1 MAGLAATISCPP
13 SSADALAA
21 ALAAR
26 GADLAR
32 HRAGPTTLLVRAAL
46 PIVHEVDGCCAV
58 IDGIAELSALLSAY
72 RQKGPAGLLGGAD
85 AYALILRDPQRR
97 GLVLA
102 RNGDGPPL
110 YYARTASGV
119 LVASEPE
126 ALLAAG
132 VPTGP
137 DDAVMAG
144 YLATGACDETS
155 QTFYAAI
162 RRVLPGQVLAL
173 DAEVTD
179 HTPAAREA
187 RRPHPMSAR
196 LSLRWAVSSGRIGV
210 RLGAGPAGAAIL
222 GAALAQAGDE
232 PVPVYSHRF
241 QGLDDR
247 AEYATTL
254 LRPLPTESVR
264 HRSLPFTADGLELD
278 AFLEDVGEPLPDLD
292 SYLLW
297 VAAKATAGEVDA
309 LLDASAPGSHLSRL
323 ADRVSSRY
331 GVELRFPRCGA
342 TADAGSAGEQ
352 TRPAASAPGASLRSA
367 GEQTRP
373 AASAPGAS
381 LRSAGEQTEWG
392 TIARDTM
399 PVPPSAYADESPLLP
414 PLDAVLTRIGPQLAE
429 SMLHG
434 QPPGQTRVAVEQLAA
449 MLSGGRAD
457 AEVIFRRHVL
467 AHWLRRWSPAVP
479 ASSSAP
485 ADVVAEG
492 RSWRHVPVVTDLL
505 HPGDPLPGKLAW
517 YVAEAASG
525 HTEPWYL
532 LLAAKPVAIT
542 QGRARGV
549 WEIKPGLAARGVAVL
564 SGVAPWVAQTVVDY
578 SSGTRALAA
587 ALAARLRLRR
597 LEARLTTPAMRAVRP
612 PRPDAAGIA
621 RVGVAGPPRSADAV
635 AQKVVETLAKV
646 LTEAECAALAGCAI
660 IGPGARVWGWSGTGD
675 PTVAAALAEGDPFG
689 AGDLRTPVV
698 LALAQPVRGPRSS
711 PRKAGARKSRR

>member
-1 MAGLAATISCPP
+1 
-13 SSADALAA
+13 
-21 ALAAR
+21 
-26 GADLAR
+26 
-32 HRAGPTTLLVRAAL
+32 RAAL

-222 GAALAQAGDE
+222 GAALTQAGDE

-264 HRSLPFTADGLELD
+264 HRSLPFTADRLELD

-331 GVELRFPRCGA
+331 GIELRFPRCGA

-352 TRPAASAPGASLRSA
+352 N
-367 GEQTRP
+367 
-373 AASAPGAS
+373 
-381 LRSAGEQTEWG
+381 EWG

-505 HPGDPLPGKLAW
+505 HPGDPLPEKLAW

-564 SGVAPWVAQTVVDY
+564 SGVAPWVAQTVVDH

-597 LEARLTTPAMRAVRP
+597 LEARLTT
-612 PRPDAAGIA
+612 
-621 RVGVAGPPRSADAV
+621 
-635 AQKVVETLAKV
+635 
-646 LTEAECAALAGCAI
+646 
-660 IGPGARVWGWSGTGD
+660 
-675 PTVAAALAEGDPFG
+675 
-689 AGDLRTPVV
+689 
-698 LALAQPVRGPRSS
+698 
-711 PRKAGARKSRR
+711 

>member
-46 PIVHEVDGCCAV
+46 PIVHEVDGCAAV
-58 IDGIAELSALLSAY
+58 VDGIAELSALLSAY
-72 RQKGPAGLLGGAD
+72 RQRGPAGLLGGAD

-132 VPTGP
+132 VSTTP
-137 DDAVMAG
+137 DAAVMADF
-144 YLATGACDETS
+144 LATGACDETN
-155 QTFYAAI
+155 QTFYATI

-179 HTPAAREA
+179 HTPAVREA
-187 RRPHPMSAR
+187 RKPPGSACASRQNRLQPLSAR
-196 LSLRWAVSSGRIGV
+196 LALRWAVSPGRIGV

-222 GAALAQAGDE
+222 GAALARAGDE

-241 QGLDDR
+241 PGVDDR
-247 AEYATTL
+247 PVEHATAL
-254 LRPLPTESVR
+254 LGPLPAGSVR
-264 HRSLPFTADGLELD
+264 HRSVPFAADGLELD
-278 AFLEDVGEPLPDLD
+278 AFLSDVGEPLPDLD

-297 VAAKATAGEVDA
+297 ATAKATAGEVDA
-309 LLDASAPGSHLSRL
+309 LLDATGPGSHLARL

-331 GVELRFPRCGA
+331 GVELRFPRCGTA
-342 TADAGSAGEQ
+342 ADAGPAGS
-352 TRPAASAPGASLRSA
+352 TPGASLRSA
-367 GEQTRP
+367 GEW
-373 AASAPGAS
+373 
-381 LRSAGEQTEWG
+381 TEWD
-392 TIARDTM
+392 TIARDTL
-399 PVPPSAYADESPLLP
+399 PVPPSAYADERPLSPSP
-414 PLDAVLTRIGPQLAE
+414 DAVLARIGPQLAE

-434 QPPGQTRVAVEQLAA
+434 QPPGQARTAVEQLAA
-449 MLSGGRAD
+449 LLDGRRAD
-457 AEVIFRRHVL
+457 AEAIYRRHVL
-467 AHWLRRWSPAVP
+467 AHWLRRWSPTAPAPEP
-479 ASSSAP
+479 ASP
-485 ADVVAEG
+485 DVTAGG
-492 RSWRHVPVVTDLL
+492 RGWRRVPVATDLL
-505 HPGDPLPGKLAW
+505 HPGDPLPEKLAW

-525 HTEPWYL
+525 HTDPWYL

-549 WEIKPGLAARGVAVL
+549 WEIRPGLAARGVAVL
-564 SGVAPWVAQTVVDY
+564 GDVAPWVAQTVVEY
-578 SSGTRALAA
+578 SSGPRALAA

-597 LEARLTTPAMRAVRP
+597 LEARLTTPAMRAVGP
-612 PRPDAAGIA
+612 PRPDAAGLA
-621 RVGVAGPPRSADAV
+621 RVGVVGPPRSADGV
-635 AQKVVETLAKV
+635 AQEVLETLAKV

-660 IGPGARVWGWSGTGD
+660 IGPGTRVCGWSGTGD

-698 LALAQPVRGPRSS
+698 LALAQPVRGPLSS
-711 PRKAGARKSRR
+711 LRKTGAREARR